1 MKTLQNHQKA
11 IEKVVAKEGFIDGHW
26 VNPRTINNPAKER
39 VKIKDMVTKVTSR
52 CILQENSSLKHVSV
66 YRKGKITRRVTMKTA
81 ANTMKM

>member
-11 IEKVVAKEGFIDGHW
+11 IEKVVPKEGLIDGYW
-26 VNPRTINNPAKER
+26 VNPRTVNNPAKEI

-66 YRKGKITRRVTMKTA
+66 YRKGKMTRRVTMKTA